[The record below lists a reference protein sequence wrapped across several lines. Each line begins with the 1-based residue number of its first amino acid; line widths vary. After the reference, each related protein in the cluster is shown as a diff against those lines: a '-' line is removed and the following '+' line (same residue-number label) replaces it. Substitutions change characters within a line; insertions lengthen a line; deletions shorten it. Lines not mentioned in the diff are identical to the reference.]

1 MSQLRIEPLSLD
13 EWGAALPASGT
24 EVFHTPAVLAAI
36 DEHFDGEMHLFGVF
50 KGQEP
55 VALFPTFVRRNPLGR
70 VVVSPPPSMAI
81 PYIGPVMMPNSPK
94 QSAYESV
101 NREFAD
107 LVVEELGIR
116 SNRTFVR
123 LLCSPAYLD
132 PRPFE
137 WTGFAVK
144 PSFTYRLDLGGR
156 SLDEIQAQFS
166 SSLRREIRQARE
178 LDITIADEGLDG
190 ARVVYDDVVSRYDEQ
205 DEPFGMPWEFVES
218 LVENLGDR
226 CRVYVARDPGGEYLS
241 GMIVTFSDEVGYFW
255 LGGARGEYDG
265 VSINSLLHWT
275 IIEDIV
281 EDEALASVTKYDLV
295 GANTE
300 RLCNYKSKF
309 GGELVPYYVVESTG
323 VGMNLAKR
331 TYQLLYKGSERIATK

>member
-1 MSQLRIEPLSLD
+1 MRIEPLSLD
-13 EWGAALPASGT
+13 AWADALPSSGI
-24 EVFHTPAVLAAI
+24 EAFHTPAVLAAI

-55 VALFPTFVRRNPLGR
+55 VALFPTFVRKNPLGR

-81 PYIGPVMMPNSPK
+81 PYIGPILMPNSPK
-94 QSAYESV
+94 QSTYESV

-107 LVVEELGIR
+107 LVLDELGVR
-116 SNRTFVR
+116 DKRTFVR
-123 LLCSPAYLD
+123 ILCSPSYLD

-144 PSFTYRLDLGGR
+144 PSFTYRLDLADW
-156 SLDEIQAQFS
+156 SLDEIQSQFS
-166 SSLRREIRQARE
+166 SSLRREIRQATE
-178 LDITIADEGLDG
+178 LDVSIDTEGIDG
-190 ARVVYDDVVSRYDEQ
+190 ARAVYDDVVSRYDEQ
-205 DEPFGMPWEFVES
+205 DEPFAMPWEFVES

-226 CRVYVARDPGGEYLS
+226 CRVYVARDPDGKYLS
-241 GMIVTFSDEVGYFW
+241 GMIVPFSDEAAYFW

-281 EDEALASVTKYDLV
+281 EDDVLESVTKYDLV

-300 RLCNYKSKF
+300 RLCTYKSKF
-309 GGELVPYYVVESTG
+309 GGELVPYYIVESTG
-323 VGMNLAKR
+323 VGMSLAKR
-331 TYQLLYKGSERIATK
+331 TYQFLSKSSERIAPK